1 MVEHRHGKAGVSGS
15 IPDDGSILNIIKGL
29 DMNEGQANQIID
41 LLKQLNQHVEV
52 LISKTNSQS

>member
-1 MVEHRHGKAGVSGS
+1 
-15 IPDDGSILNIIKGL
+15 
-29 DMNEGQANQIID
+29 MNEGQANQIID